1 MKRDN
6 GSLFSDQLSKKELTP
21 GYGQGICIDSSAHG
35 AMQCHF
41 VVKERDLMKSLR
53 VRLSLVL
60 LLTLGALYYLS
71 PTFIYFSLPKEQR
84 NDTALLDKA
93 IPSWMPK
100 KHIKLGLDL
109 QGGVQLVLGVDTQAA
124 IDNKLSR
131 LGTEIERAQ
140 NEPKKQIAQAYN
152 IKGQQ
157 VLRVVLEA
165 GVDEGALRE
174 AVRKDHPELESAG
187 SKGNQIDFRFAEA
200 QVKRIRDA
208 ALEQAER
215 VVRSRIDKWGVSE
228 PSINRR
234 ADRSIMVQL
243 PGFKDP
249 ERAREL
255 LGRTAQLKFKLLDE
269 DFKGFDALQGKLPV
283 GVTVERRGN
292 SGATAIVGENKAA
305 LVEATK
311 GLIPEGR
318 ELLFEETK
326 LAGNANKVR
335 YSGMVLK
342 ASTELA
348 GEDVLDASVMYDS
361 NSLDNR
367 PMVSL
372 KFTATGGKR
381 FGDITG
387 ATIGKRMAIVLD
399 DVIVSDPVIQARI
412 AGGTAQITLG
422 SDRPIAEVDAE
433 AQSLALILRSGA
445 LPAPITVLEE
455 RQVGASLGPELANQG
470 VGSVMVGLV
479 FVLMFIVWYYKR
491 PGLLSCVALIL
502 NAIFLLAL
510 MASFG
515 FSLTLPGF
523 AGFILTLGMAVDAN
537 VLINERI
544 LDELAEGRPPL
555 KALENGFGRVF
566 WTIIDSNVTTLIAAF
581 VLLETS
587 SSGPVKGFAI
597 ALILGLIVSL
607 FTALSVTRWLFSF
620 VISRSKNDA
629 QVKAWLGWSNVQKA
643 AKSSR
648 RRLDFMKYGNTVAGI
663 GLAII
668 ISVLGLAATKGFNW
682 SVDFKGG
689 TEMEIRYGQAI
700 KTEVLR
706 DALEKSGV
714 EDPNL
719 QAVGEGGKQFLI
731 RFEGSNLANAEGG
744 AESAQAGVAANS
756 IRDSVVKF
764 TADYQPDVLRV
775 EYVGPAIGKE
785 LRKQG
790 ILSLLWA
797 ILGIALYVALRFD
810 MRFTPGA
817 LLKMTQDVFVVLA
830 FYLLFQRS
838 FDLTT
843 VAVLLTIVGYSVND
857 VIVIYDRIRENIQG
871 HSARSLRDNINIALN
886 ETLSRSINTSVASIF
901 SLGGIF
907 FFGTAQILN
916 FAFAMV
922 IGIISA
928 TLTSTF
934 LATSAVLWADQ
945 FQKKRALQASAV
957 AK

>member
-1 MKRDN
+1 
-6 GSLFSDQLSKKELTP
+6 
-21 GYGQGICIDSSAHG
+21 
-35 AMQCHF
+35 
-41 VVKERDLMKSLR
+41 MKSLR

-60 LLTLGALYYLS
+60 LLTLGAIYYLS
-71 PTFIYFSLPKEQR
+71 PTFVYFSLPKEQR
-84 NDTALLDKA
+84 NDTVALEKA
-93 IPSWMPK
+93 IPAWMPK

-131 LGTEIERAQ
+131 LGTEIERSL
-140 NEPKKQIAQAYN
+140 NSSKKQIGQAYN
-152 IKGQQ
+152 VKGQQ
-157 VLRVVLEA
+157 VLRIVLED
-165 GVDEGALRE
+165 GVDEGAFRE

-187 SKGNQIDFRFAEA
+187 TQGKQLDFRFAEG

-255 LGRTAQLKFKLLDE
+255 LGRTAQLKFKLVDE
-269 DFKGFDALQGKLPV
+269 EFKGFDQLQGKLPP
-283 GVTVERRGN
+283 GATIERRGN
-292 SGATAIVGENKAA
+292 SGATVIVGEDKQAII
-305 LVEATK
+305 EATK

-326 LAGNANKVR
+326 LAGNSNKMR

-348 GEDVLDASVMYDS
+348 GEDVLDANVNYDP

-381 FGDITG
+381 FADITG
-387 ATIGKRMAIVLD
+387 ANVGKRMAIVLD
-399 DVIVSDPVIQARI
+399 DVVVSDPVIQTRI

-422 SDRPIAEVDAE
+422 SDKPVAEVDAD

-470 VGSVMVGLV
+470 VASVLLGLV
-479 FVLMFIVWYYKR
+479 FVLIFIIWYYKR
-491 PGLLSCVALIL
+491 PGLLSCVALVL

-597 ALILGLIVSL
+597 SLILGLIVSL
-607 FTALSVTRWLFSF
+607 FTALSVTRWLFSY
-620 VISRSKNDA
+620 VISNSKNDA
-629 QVKAWLGWSNVQKA
+629 QVKAWLGWSNVEKA
-643 AKSSR
+643 AKASR
-648 RRLDFMKYGNTVAGI
+648 RRFDFMRFGNAVSTVGFV
-663 GLAII
+663 II
-668 ISVLGLAATKGFNW
+668 LTVIGLAATKGFNW
-682 SVDFKGG
+682 AVDFAGG
-689 TEMEIRYGQAI
+689 TEMEVRYG
-700 KTEVLR
+700 KTIDSGVLR

-714 EDPNL
+714 DDPSL
-719 QAVGEGGKQFLI
+719 QSVGEDGKHFLV
-731 RFEGSNLANAEGG
+731 RFEGSNISGAQGTAEEGKASAN
-744 AESAQAGVAANS
+744 ANS
-756 IRDSVVKF
+756 IRDSVVKL
-764 TADYQPDVLRV
+764 TGDYQPDVQRV

-817 LLKMTQDVFVVLA
+817 LLKMTQDVFCVLA
-830 FYLLFQRS
+830 FYLFFQRS

-843 VAVLLTIVGYSVND
+843 VASLLTIVGYSVND
-857 VIVIYDRIRENIQG
+857 VIVIYDRIRENLQA
-871 HSARSLRDNINIALN
+871 HPARTLRDNINIALN
-886 ETLSRSINTSVASIF
+886 ETLSRSINTSVASMV
-901 SLGGIF
+901 SLFGIF
-907 FFGTAQILN
+907 FFGTSQILN
-916 FAFAMV
+916 FALAMV
-922 IGIISA
+922 VGIISA
-928 TLTSTF
+928 TITSTF
-934 LATSAVLWADQ
+934 LATSAVIWSDK
-945 FQKKRALQASAV
+945 FQKKRAAAAPAV
-957 AK
+957 AVK

>member
-1 MKRDN
+1 
-6 GSLFSDQLSKKELTP
+6 
-21 GYGQGICIDSSAHG
+21 
-35 AMQCHF
+35 
-41 VVKERDLMKSLR
+41 MKSLR
-53 VRLSLVL
+53 VRLVMVL
-60 LLTLGALYYLS
+60 LLTLGALYYIS
-71 PTFIYFSLPKEQR
+71 PTFIYFSLPKDQR
-84 NDTALLDKA
+84 NDQAVLDKA
-93 IPSWMPK
+93 IPSWLPK

-109 QGGVQLVLGVDTQAA
+109 QGGVQLVLGVDTEVA

-131 LGTEIERAQ
+131 LGTEISRAL
-140 NEPKKQIAQAYN
+140 NEPKKQITEAYA

-157 VLRVVLEA
+157 LLRIVLED
-165 GVDEGALRE
+165 GVDEAAFRE
-174 AVRKDHPELESAG
+174 AVRKDHPELERVAG
-187 SKGNQIDFRFAEA
+187 SAKTLDFKFAEG

-208 ALEQAER
+208 SLEQAER

-269 DFKGFDALQGKLPV
+269 EFKGFSALTGKLPP
-283 GVTVERRGN
+283 GVVLETRGN
-292 SGATAIVGENKAA
+292 SGASSISGEDKAA
-305 LVEATK
+305 IIAATK
-311 GLIPEGR
+311 ALVPEGR

-326 LAGNANKVR
+326 IAGGAKTR
-335 YSGMVLK
+335 FTGMVVK

-348 GEDVLDASVMYDS
+348 GEDVLDANVSYDP
-361 NSLDNR
+361 NSLDNK
-367 PMVSL
+367 PVVSM
-372 KFTATGGKR
+372 KFTAMGGKR
-381 FGDITG
+381 FADITG
-387 ATIGKRMAIVLD
+387 GNIGKRMAIVLD
-399 DVIVSDPVIQARI
+399 EVIVSDPVIQARI
-412 AGGTAQITLG
+412 AGGSAQISMGG
-422 SDRPIAEVDAE
+422 SKPRGEIDTE
-433 AQSLALILRSGA
+433 ANSLALILRSGA

-470 VGSVMVGLV
+470 VFSVLVGLV
-479 FVLMFIVWYYKR
+479 FVLLFILWYYKR

-502 NAIFLLAL
+502 NAILLLAL

-597 ALILGLIVSL
+597 SLILGLIVSL
-607 FTALSVTRWLFSF
+607 FTALSVTRWLFSW
-620 VISRSKNDA
+620 VISRSKSDQ
-629 QVKAWLGWSNVQKA
+629 QVKAWLGWSNVEKA
-643 AKSSR
+643 ANASKR
-648 RRLDFMKYGNTVAGI
+648 RFDFMKYGNMVSSI
-663 GLAII
+663 GFVIILAVIGM
-668 ISVLGLAATKGFNW
+668 SATKGFNW
-682 SVDFKGG
+682 AVDFAGG
-689 TEMEIRYGQAI
+689 TEMEVRFAKPIESNI
-700 KTEVLR
+700 LR
-706 DALEKSGV
+706 DALQKAGV
-714 EDPNL
+714 EDPGL
-719 QAVGEGGKQFLI
+719 QSVGEGSNHYLV
-731 RFEGSNLANAEGG
+731 RFEGSNIVGSEGK
-744 AESAQAGVAANS
+744 ASEQANS
-756 IRDSVVKF
+756 IRDSVIKS
-764 TADYQPDVLRV
+764 TAEYSPDVQRV

-817 LLKMTQDVFVVLA
+817 LLKMTQDVFCVLA
-830 FYLLFQRS
+830 FYLFFQRS

-843 VAVLLTIVGYSVND
+843 VASLLTIVGYSVND
-857 VIVIYDRIRENIQG
+857 VIVIYDRIRENL
-871 HSARSLRDNINIALN
+871 HAHPNRTLRDNINIALN
-886 ETLSRSINTSVASIF
+886 ETLSRSINTSVASMV
-901 SLGGIF
+901 SLFGIF
-907 FFGTAQILN
+907 FFGSAQILN

-922 IGIISA
+922 VGIISA
-928 TLTSTF
+928 TITSTF
-934 LATSAVLWADQ
+934 LATSAVLWADR
-945 FQKKRALQASAV
+945 FQQKRKAAAV
-957 AK
+957 PTRAIAK

>member
-1 MKRDN
+1 VGKV
-6 GSLFSDQLSKKELTP
+6 SVSIT
-21 GYGQGICIDSSAHG
+21 I
-35 AMQCHF
+35 AMVQRHF

-53 VRLSLVL
+53 VRLSLVI
-60 LLTLGALYYLS
+60 LLTLGALYYLA
-71 PTFIYFSLPKEQR
+71 PTFVYFSLPKDQR
-84 NDTALLDKA
+84 NDQAVLDKA
-93 IPSWMPK
+93 IPAWMPK

-131 LGTEIERAQ
+131 MGTELERSL
-140 NEPKKQIAQAYN
+140 NEPKKQIAQAYAV
-152 IKGQQ
+152 KGSQM
-157 VLRVVLEA
+157 LRIVLEE
-165 GVDEGALRE
+165 GVDEGAFRD
-174 AVRKDHPELESAG
+174 AVRAQHPELESAG
-187 SKGNQIDFRFAEA
+187 TQGKQLDFRFAEG
-200 QVKRIRDA
+200 QVKRIREA
-208 ALEQAER
+208 SLEQAER
-215 VVRSRIDKWGVSE
+215 VVRSRIDKWGVAE

-269 DFKGFDALQGKLPV
+269 DFKGFNALQGKLPT
-283 GVTVERRGN
+283 GALIERRGN
-292 SGATAIVGENKAA
+292 SGATVIVGEDKAA
-305 LVEATK
+305 LIEAAK
-311 GLIPEGR
+311 GTVPEGR

-326 LAGNANKVR
+326 IAGNKVR
-335 YSGMVLK
+335 YTGMVVK
-342 ASTELA
+342 ASTELS
-348 GEDVLDASVMYDS
+348 GEDILDANVSYDP
-361 NSLDNR
+361 NALDNR

-381 FGDITG
+381 FGDLTG
-387 ATIGKRMAIVLD
+387 ANITKRMAIILD
-399 DVIVSDPVIQARI
+399 DVIVSDPVIQTRI
-412 AGGTAQITLG
+412 PGGTAQITMG
-422 SDRPIAEVDAE
+422 SDKPRAEVDAE

-470 VGSVMVGLV
+470 ISSVLVGLV
-479 FVLMFIVWYYKR
+479 FVLIFIIWYYKR

-597 ALILGLIVSL
+597 SLILGLIVSL

-620 VISRSKNDA
+620 VISRSKSEA
-629 QVKAWLGWSNVQKA
+629 QVKAWLGWSNVEKA
-643 AKSSR
+643 MKASR
-648 RRLDFMKYGNTVAGI
+648 RRFDFMKFGNMVSTI
-663 GLAII
+663 GFVIILAVI
-668 ISVLGLAATKGFNW
+668 GMAATKGFNW
-682 SVDFKGG
+682 AVDFAGG
-689 TEMEIRYGQAI
+689 TELEVRYAKPI
-700 KTEVLR
+700 ATDVLR
-706 DALEKSGV
+706 DALAKSGI
-714 EDPNL
+714 EDPSL
-719 QAVGEGGKQFLI
+719 QSVGEDSKHFLV
-731 RFEGSNLANAEGG
+731 RFEGSNIAGAEGS
-744 AESAQAGVAANS
+744 AEEGKASAAANS
-756 IRDSVVKF
+756 IRDNVVKL
-764 TADYQPDVLRV
+764 TSDYQPDVLRV

-790 ILSLLWA
+790 VLSLLWA

-817 LLKMTQDVFVVLA
+817 LLKMTQDVFCVLA
-830 FYLLFQRS
+830 FYLFFQRS

-843 VAVLLTIVGYSVND
+843 VASLLTIVGYSVND
-857 VIVIYDRIRENIQG
+857 VIVIYDRIRENIQA
-871 HSARSLRDNINIALN
+871 HPARLLRDNINIALN
-886 ETLSRSINTSVASIF
+886 ETLSRSINTSVASMV
-901 SLGGIF
+901 SLFGIF
-907 FFGTAQILN
+907 FFGTSQILN
-916 FAFAMV
+916 FALAMV
-922 IGIISA
+922 VGIVSA
-928 TLTSTF
+928 TITSTF
-934 LATSAVLWADQ
+934 LATSAVLWSDK
-945 FQKKRALQASAV
+945 FQKKRSVTQRPAP